1 MKKVLVILAIFAS
14 IGAAAQKNYVSASY
28 SYYNGAGT
36 FGQQSMVTVEVGRD
50 FGNVCVGIAGGVT
63 AFTNGNAYVEA
74 RVSPTLWKS
83 GRWSVSGSLGVG
95 HIIDAPTYLLTEYG
109 GSVNCLLGKNVTW
122 RLSSGAY
129 NFNGK
134 NVASKATYVG
144 TGFSLAF

>member
-1 MKKVLVILAIFAS
+1 MKKVLVILAVFAS
-14 IGAAAQKNYVSASY
+14 LCTFAQKNYVSASY

-36 FGQQSMVTVEVGRD
+36 FGQQAKATVEVRRD
-50 FGNVCVGIAGGVT
+50 VGSVCVGTAGGVT

-109 GSVNCLLGKNVTW
+109 GSVNCLISKTVTW
-122 RLSSGAY
+122 SLSSGAY

-134 NVASKATYVG
+134 NVASKFTYVG

>member
-1 MKKVLVILAIFAS
+1 MKKVLVVLAVFAS
-14 IGAAAQKNYVSASY
+14 LCTFAQKNYVSASY

-36 FGQQSMVTVEVGRD
+36 FGQQSMITAEVGRD
-50 FGNVCVGIAGGVT
+50 FGGVCVGIAGGVT

-109 GSVNCLLGKNVTW
+109 GSVNCLVSKTVTW
-122 RLSSGAY
+122 SLSSGAY

-134 NVASKATYVG
+134 NVASKFTYVG

>member
-1 MKKVLVILAIFAS
+1 MKRIMLIVAIFAS

-36 FGQQSMVTVEVGRD
+36 FGQQSMATVEVGRD

-63 AFTNGNAYVEA
+63 AFTNGDAYVEA

-83 GRWSVSGSLGVG
+83 GRWSVSGTLGVG
-95 HIIDAPTYLLTEYG
+95 HVINSPAYLLTEYG
-109 GSVNCLLGKNVTW
+109 GSINCLISKNVTLN
-122 RLSSGAY
+122 LSSGAY

-134 NVASKATYVG
+134 NVSSKATYIG
-144 TGFSLAF
+144 TGIGFTF